1 VPKKALFIGF
11 DNCEQSK
18 KAYEFLNICDFDT
31 TGVFVENR
39 RGSRLP
45 ISVKEW
51 SGDYLFHF
59 RSYCILKKRLLERVR
74 IAAINFHPCPPQYP
88 GAGGINWGLY
98 NNDEWSGI
106 TVHHMNEKV
115 DNGNILKIYKVPI
128 FKKDT
133 VESLLQ
139 RVHSKQLEAFYDF
152 VGNISTQGQQYIE
165 DMCDNISWAPRV
177 GKIKDIDALELIDKN
192 IDKQSLE
199 RIIRAT
205 HIGPYGP
212 KLMLHGYEFRYRKQ
226 K

>member
-1 VPKKALFIGF
+1 MSKKALFVGF
-11 DNCEQSK
+11 DNCEQSR
-18 KAYEFLNICDFDT
+18 KAYEFLNICGFDT
-31 TGVFVENR
+31 TGIFVENR

-45 ISVKEW
+45 LSTKEW

-59 RSYCILKKRLLERVR
+59 RSYCILKKRLLERAS

-98 NNDEWSGI
+98 NNDKWSAI
-106 TVHHMNEKV
+106 TIHHMNEKI
-115 DNGNILKIYKVPI
+115 DNGRILKVYKVPI
-128 FKKDT
+128 FKKDN

-152 VGNISTQGQQYIE
+152 VGELSVQGQQYLAN
-165 DMCDNISWAPRV
+165 MCDNISWAHRV
-177 GKIKDIDALELIDKN
+177 GKIKDIDALELVNKN
-192 IDKQSLE
+192 IVKQSLE

-212 KLMLHGYEFRYRKQ
+212 KIMLHGYEFRYRK
-226 K
+226 